1 MVLKLP
7 CNSLYYFELIICMI
21 IIHAWSIHF
30 MQAYTLAGLSGGFLT
45 FFISMSM
52 LLGRFVSSI
61 NRKQWSQQSPR
72 WANSTVLID
81 SPSTIFHVINVIQ
94 SKTIV
99 SSLQYKSIF
108 WLLTSICHNTCT
120 LRFILIQ
127 YFSIKTL
134 WVRYSLDI
142 EKMVTSVAHC
152 IFWPLICL
160 YQISDISCSFN
171 VNFGPLLWSEL
182 MILHENFC
190 LLSSYTVQFSNRIPM
205 LTPNPTMTI
214 CLLQDLAWISL
225 IETNNVQVV
234 GCICAAYD
242 PMSPLLSLLWRIPYP
257 VPDWKDGHDGISS
270 KTIWLVCYS
279 WFQLTISS
287 STCVIQKFCE
297 NSWISYLH

>member
-171 VNFGPLLWSEL
+171 VNFGPLDQS
-182 MILHENFC
+182 
-190 LLSSYTVQFSNRIPM
+190 SNRIPM

-287 STCVIQKFCE
+287 STCVIQNFCE